1 MDIFNIYILYFI
13 HFSKQLH
20 VYLNT
25 HNNWWAKLTRRE
37 MDIKWFP
44 FVWETESDKCDVKH
58 AQAPVL
64 PSKLTW

>member
-13 HFSKQLH
+13 HFIQLH

-44 FVWETESDKCDVKH
+44 FVWETESDKCDVKP